1 MSQYMVEKIQFIESY
16 IKKCDDVE
24 KQKNYRVADELVD
37 EILGVFS
44 PELPERGTYL
54 YDSSNGESSIRNAR
68 LVKAKLQNY
77 ILNLKSGLQKHL
89 YTDNGIHVEQT
100 NMQNVENVVSISV
113 TQTAECINRLP
124 DSILSPEEKEL
135 LNGKLMSIETATD
148 KPTRWEKAKNAL
160 KWIAEKGIEVGIA
173 ALPYIVEALKK

>member
-1 MSQYMVEKIQFIESY
+1 MMQYMIEKIEFIESY
-16 IKKCDDVE
+16 IARCDDVE
-24 KQKNYRVADELVD
+24 KQKNYHVANELVD

-44 PELPERGTYL
+44 PELPEIGTYL
-54 YDSSNGESSIRNAR
+54 YDTSSGECSILNAR
-68 LVKAKLQNY
+68 LMRAKLKNY

-100 NMQNVENVVSISV
+100 NMQNVENVVSVSV

-173 ALPYIVEALKK
+173 ALPYIVEA